1 MTERFHLLHTDI
13 EKPSSLNDPFD
24 YEPHPLCKL
33 AVEEVL
39 RDANL
44 SDEGK
49 MYGVLVAEDPEGNMG
64 FLAAYSGQINGME
77 DDGYFVPAIFDYL
90 QPDGYFKI
98 HEARITKINHF
109 IDGMEEDDRLKKA
122 KKRLKELQAQ
132 RDFAIEE
139 HKRLMRMSKA
149 KRDERRNQGNVSEE
163 ENADMIKESQ
173 FQKAELRRIKSMF
186 SQPIDTL
193 YGHYILY
200 LQEVEELKHLRK
212 QLSDALQGWLFSQ
225 FNILNIH
232 GESKNLLEIFAD
244 TVQKIPPSGAGEC
257 CEPKLLQY
265 AFLHHLKPI
274 SMAMFWFGPSPKQ
287 EIRHHLHY
295 YPACRGKCLPILTWM
310 LDLGNTASLPSNIN
324 EEDGNRLNDRIIYE
338 DDDLI
343 VVNKPA
349 GMLSVPGKTNEI
361 SVYDMMRE
369 RCKEA
374 ECLQMVHRLDQAT
387 SGLLV
392 IAKKKRTHK
401 HLQSQFA
408 NHLIQKKYVALLS
421 HPTTNMERKGVIS
434 LPLRPDP
441 LNRPY
446 QIIDEKDGKP
456 AITEYEVI
464 DEHRVWLFPHTGRTH
479 QLRVHCAHQ
488 AGLNNPIKGD
498 ALYGTKDERLFLHAE
513 SILLV
518 HPTTNEKMYWES
530 KAPF

>member
-1 MTERFHLLHTDI
+1 MKLFHPLHTNI
-13 EKPSSLNDPFD
+13 EKPNEMNNPFD
-24 YEPHPLCKL
+24 YEPHPLCML
-33 AVEEVL
+33 AVEKL
-39 RDANL
+39 LPLIPQN
-44 SDEGK
+44 DEGK
-49 MYGVLVAEDPEGNMG
+49 MFGVLVVENQEGELG
-64 FLAAYSGQINGME
+64 YLAAYSGQINGM
-77 DDGYFVPAIFDYL
+77 DDDEIFVPAIFDYL
-90 QPDGYFKI
+90 QPDGYFKT
-98 HEARITKINHF
+98 HEAEITNINHSIHALEHDERF
-109 IDGMEEDDRLKKA
+109 LNAEKKLNE
-122 KKRLKELQAQ
+122 LKEK
-132 RDFAIEE
+132 RDKAVDEY
-139 HKRLMRMSKA
+139 KLLMQKSKA
-149 KRDERRNQGNVSEE
+149 LRDERRKKGNVSKEE
-163 ENADMIKESQ
+163 DEAMIKESQ

-193 YGHYILY
+193 YGHYTLY

-212 QLSDALQGWLFSQ
+212 QLSDALQSWLFSQ
-225 FNILNIH
+225 FNILNLH

-310 LDLGNTASLPSNIN
+310 LDLGNTASLPSQVNDK
-324 EEDGNRLNDRIIYE
+324 DGNILNDRIIYE
-338 DDDLI
+338 DIDLI
-343 VVNKPA
+343 VVDKPA

-361 SVYDMMRE
+361 SVYDIMHE
-369 RCKEA
+369 RCQDA

-392 IAKKKRTHK
+392 IAKNKKTHK
-401 HLQSQFA
+401 QLQSQFA

-421 HPTTNMERKGVIS
+421 HPMTSAQREGTIT
-434 LPLRPDP
+434 LPMRPDP

-446 QIIDEKDGKP
+446 QIIDEKHGKT
-456 AITEYEVI
+456 AITEYKMM
-464 DEHRVWLFPHTGRTH
+464 DEYRIWLFPHTGRTH

-488 AGLNNPIKGD
+488 LGLNNPIKGD
-498 ALYGTKDERLFLHAE
+498 ALYGMKDERLFLHAE
-513 SILLV
+513 SIQFI
-518 HPTTNEKMYWES
+518 HPSTNEMVYFEA